1 MPQHKLQHDNRF
13 LVIRFDLRYHNKGT
27 TSPPHFDPI
36 LMHPR
41 TLTLKN
47 GIVMPTLGQ
56 GTWFM
61 GESRAER
68 KNEVAALQHGIALG
82 LTLIDTAEMYGS
94 GGAEE
99 VVGEAIAGRR
109 NEVFLVSKVL
119 PSNAS
124 RKGTLAAC
132 ERSLRR
138 MKTDVIDLYLLHWQ
152 GSHPLSETFAALNV
166 LQQTGKIRAWGVSN
180 FDTAD
185 MIQAAK
191 VDGGNNC
198 VNQVLYNLGSRGIE
212 WDLLPWQRE
221 RNIATMAYSPLHQ
234 THLIQRGPVQTLA
247 KELGIT
253 PAQLA
258 LSWLLHQNTIP
269 IPKSS
274 NLKRVEENRQAWDIT
289 LSPEVLQRLDQLLPP
304 PKKKMPLDIL

>member
-1 MPQHKLQHDNRF
+1 
-13 LVIRFDLRYHNKGT
+13 
-27 TSPPHFDPI
+27 
-36 LMHPR
+36 MHPH
-41 TLTLKN
+41 TLTLPN
-47 GIVMPTLGQ
+47 GISMPTLGQ

-68 KNEVAALQHGIALG
+68 KAEVAALQHGMALG
-82 LTLIDTAEMYGS
+82 LTLIDTAEMYGN

-109 NEVFLVSKVL
+109 SEVFLVSKVL
-119 PSNAS
+119 PNNAS
-124 RKGTLAAC
+124 LKGTVAAC
-132 ERSLRR
+132 ERSLMR
-138 MKTDVIDLYLLHWQ
+138 MKTDCIDLYLLHWR
-152 GSHPLSETFAALNV
+152 GSYSLEETFAALQG
-166 LQQTGKIRAWGVSN
+166 LQDAGKIRAWGVSN

-185 MIQAAK
+185 MIRASK
-191 VDGGNNC
+191 VDGGQNC
-198 VNQVLYNLGSRGIE
+198 VNQVLYNLGSRGVE

-234 THLIQRGPVQTLA
+234 THLLKKSGLQQLA

-258 LSWLLHQNTIP
+258 LSWLLHQGTIP

-274 NLKRVEENRQAWDIT
+274 NPKRIEENRKAWDIVLSADT
-289 LSPEVLQRLDQLLPP
+289 LKRLDQICPP
-304 PKKKMPLDIL
+304 PKGKMPLDIL

>member
-1 MPQHKLQHDNRF
+1 M
-13 LVIRFDLRYHNKGT
+13 T
-27 TSPPHFDPI
+27 
-36 LMHPR
+36 MHPQM
-41 TLTLKN
+41 LTLKN
-47 GIVMPTLGQ
+47 GVTMPTLGQ

-68 KNEVAALQHGIALG
+68 KNEVAALQHGISLG

-109 NEVFLVSKVL
+109 SEVFLVSKVL

-124 RKGTLAAC
+124 RNGTVSAC

-138 MKTDVIDLYLLHWQ
+138 MKTEVIDLYLLHWP
-152 GSHPLSETFAALNV
+152 GSYPLEETFGALNA
-166 LQQTGKIRAWGVSN
+166 LQHAGKIRAWGVSN
-180 FDTAD
+180 FDTSD
-185 MIQAAK
+185 VKRAAK
-191 VDGGNNC
+191 IDDGNNC
-198 VNQVLYNLGSRGIE
+198 VNQLLYNLGSRGIE
-212 WDLLPWQRE
+212 WDLLPWQKE

-234 THLIQRGPVQTLA
+234 THLLKRGAMQTIA

-258 LSWLLHQNTIP
+258 LSWLLHQKTIP

-274 NLKRVEENRQAWDIT
+274 NFKRIEENRKAWDIT
-289 LSPEVLQRLDQLLPP
+289 LSPEILKKLDQAFPP
-304 PKKKMPLDIL
+304 PSKKVSLDIL

>member
-1 MPQHKLQHDNRF
+1 
-13 LVIRFDLRYHNKGT
+13 
-27 TSPPHFDPI
+27 
-36 LMHPR
+36 
-41 TLTLKN
+41 
-47 GIVMPTLGQ
+47 
-56 GTWFM
+56 M

-68 KNEVAALQHGIALG
+68 KSEVAALQHGIALG

-109 NEVFLVSKVL
+109 NDVFLVSKVL
-119 PSNAS
+119 PGNAS
-124 RKGTLAAC
+124 RNGTIAAC

-138 MKTDVIDLYLLHWQ
+138 MKTEVIDLYLLHWQ
-152 GSHPLSETFAALNV
+152 GSHPLSETFAALNA
-166 LQQTGKIRAWGVSN
+166 LQQAGKIRAWGVSN

-185 MIQAAK
+185 MIQAEK
-191 VDGGNNC
+191 VDIHNNC
-198 VNQVLYNLGSRGIE
+198 INQVLYNLGSRGIE
-212 WDLLPWQRE
+212 WDLLPWLRK

-234 THLIQRGPVQTLA
+234 THLIQRGPMQTIA

-274 NLKRVEENRQAWDIT
+274 NLKRIEENRKAWDIT
-289 LSPEVLQRLDQLLPP
+289 LSADVLNKLDQALPP
-304 PKKKMPLDIL
+304 PKKKLPLDIL